1 MFSSTLKRSA
11 ATLGVVAGLLAAAVP
26 ASAMP
31 IYVQYPSEVVSRPD
45 QTAPRGTPVGSEGVK
60 APHADSRAAMESVTQ
75 TRNLNDVD
83 AVDVNALGTQIGAL
97 GIVKSFDSEQG
108 SGFIVPDNGPDVYL
122 HSTALKTAGLTRV
135 EAGQRVAF
143 KVTQGPRG
151 PQAEDVRLAGTQIG
165 SEG

>member
-31 IYVQYPSEVVSRPD
+31 IYVQYPMEVVSRPD
-45 QTAPRGTPVGSEGVK
+45 QTAPRDTPVRS
-60 APHADSRAAMESVTQ
+60 DF
-75 TRNLNDVD
+75 
-83 AVDVNALGTQIGAL
+83 NALGTQIGAL
-97 GIVKSFDSEQG
+97 GIVKWFDSEKG
-108 SGFIVPDNGPDVYL
+108 SGFIVPDYGPDVEL
-122 HSTALKTAGLTRV
+122 HSSALKTAGLTRV
-135 EAGQRVAF
+135 DAGQRVAF